1 LKYDNENNDTKKG
14 WIYMKKVIVIGIITV
29 LIITLYIGCFAAFAE
44 KKYGGN
50 KIKLQ
55 MKSQHQFK
63 IFI

>member
-1 LKYDNENNDTKKG
+1 
-14 WIYMKKVIVIGIITV
+14 MKKAIVIGVLTV